1 MKELLYL
8 LPDAHREQM
17 NGYLLD
23 HMEEF
28 RMCVGQ
34 PLIVRTNHQETIM
47 WPSLQPT
54 HLEQALQVAC
64 RHSIYSHMETLRQG
78 FVTLPGGHR
87 MGVCGFGVT
96 GHDGTIQTIRNP
108 SSLLVRIAREFPGC
122 SAGIGGRICASTLII
137 GPPCSGKTT
146 LLRDLICFLSD
157 QRKQRIGIADERS
170 ELSAALHGVPQL
182 KIGMRTDVLLNIPKS
197 EALLMLLRTMNPQWL
212 AVDEIT
218 APKDIEALSQC
229 AYCGVKL
236 LATAHADCMEDLWYR
251 PLYRSLME
259 CKIFKWIVQ
268 MQQDKSF
275 VLQEVPE

>member
-8 LPDAHREQM
+8 LPEEHRGQM
-17 NGYLLD
+17 KEDLLQCT
-23 HMEEF
+23 EEF
-28 RMCVGQ
+28 RMCAGQ
-34 PLIVRTNHQETIM
+34 PLIVRANQQEIIL

-87 MGVCGFGVT
+87 MGVCGFGVA
-96 GHDGTIQTIRNP
+96 GPNEAIQTIRAP

-122 SAGIGGRICASTLII
+122 SAEIGSRICASTLII

-157 QRKQRIGIADERS
+157 HKKQRIGIADERS
-170 ELSAALHGVPQL
+170 ELSAAIQGIPQL
-182 KIGMRTDVLLNIPKS
+182 KIGMRADVLLNIPKS

-218 APKDIEALSQC
+218 APRDIEALSQC

-236 LATAHADCMEDLWYR
+236 LATAHAESMEDLWDR
-251 PLYRSLME
+251 PLYRTMME
-259 CKIFKWIVQ
+259 SRVFKWIVQ
-268 MQQDKSF
+268 MQRDKSF
-275 VLQEVPE
+275 VLREVPE